1 MLSFLLADECHT
13 WLNLFTLQTLP
24 YWDWTQ
30 YYSSGCLIK
39 NPFYQEESTVELS
52 EEDCKV

>member
-1 MLSFLLADECHT
+1 M
-13 WLNLFTLQTLP
+13 QTLP

-30 YYSSGCLIK
+30 YYSSGCLVK
-39 NPFYQEESTVELS
+39 NPFYEEDSEMELS